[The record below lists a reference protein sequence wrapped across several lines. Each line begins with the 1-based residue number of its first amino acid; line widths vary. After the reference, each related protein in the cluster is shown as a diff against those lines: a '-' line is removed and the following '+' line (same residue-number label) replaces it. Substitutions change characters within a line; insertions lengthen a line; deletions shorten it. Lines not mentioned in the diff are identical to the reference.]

1 MIRMSIKNNE
11 YIYKYDIV
19 SKRHF
24 KNTIVQGKG
33 GKRIEKTICDD
44 KAKEC

>member
-11 YIYKYDIV
+11 YIYKYDM

-24 KNTIVQGKG
+24 KNTIVQGIE
-33 GKRIEKTICDD
+33 GKRIEKIICDD
-44 KAKEC
+44 NAKEC